1 MLLLTL
7 FAFVAG
13 AGTAVSPCVLPVLPV
28 ALAAGATGGRR
39 RPLGVVTGL
48 VFSFTFAT
56 VALVY
61 LISALGLPDDLL
73 RNVAV
78 GVLVAFGAVLIV
90 PPLAARVEAV
100 LARLTSRVP
109 AAKRGEGFGS
119 GVLLGMSLG
128 LLYAPCAGPIL
139 AGVITVSASQTF
151 TAGRLAV
158 AFAYSLGSALVLY
171 GLMLGGRRVT
181 RAVSRRSSV
190 LQPAMGGVMV
200 VVAIAMAAEL
210 DIRFQNEI
218 ADELPA
224 VLVNPTKAIEES
236 DEARASIADVRGD
249 GDSGSVGQ
257 AEVPETRAGTLPVL
271 GRAPEI
277 QGTQEWFNTPDGR
290 SLTLEEL
297 RGEVV
302 LIDFWTYSCIN
313 CIRTLPHL
321 KAWHERYRDAGL
333 TVIGLH
339 APEFPF
345 ERDAGNVAS
354 AIRQNG
360 LEYPVAQDNEFITW
374 SAYGNQFWPAKYLI
388 DSRGRVRYT
397 HFGEGEYDETER
409 AIRTLLREAGRDDLG
424 DRTAARSESAS
435 ATATPETYVGSARA
449 ERFVNGPLVDGP
461 RAFEFGEELAA
472 QLPVH
477 HAALDGRWRI
487 EPERSVAAAASS
499 RLHLRFAARKVFLVL
514 GTKGDAQSVRV
525 RVDGRRHRVVR
536 VTEHTLYELVQLPR
550 AGEHLLTLDVPKG
563 VEAYAFTF
571 G

>member
-1 MLLLTL
+1 
-7 FAFVAG
+7 
-13 AGTAVSPCVLPVLPV
+13 
-28 ALAAGATGGRR
+28 
-39 RPLGVVTGL
+39 
-48 VFSFTFAT
+48 
-56 VALVY
+56 
-61 LISALGLPDDLL
+61 
-73 RNVAV
+73 
-78 GVLVAFGAVLIV
+78 
-90 PPLAARVEAV
+90 
-100 LARLTSRVP
+100 
-109 AAKRGEGFGS
+109 
-119 GVLLGMSLG
+119 MSLG

-181 RAVSRRSSV
+181 RAVSRRSNV

-200 VVAIAMAAEL
+200 VVAVAMAAEL

-224 VLVNPTKAIEES
+224 ALVNPTKAIEES

-249 GDSGSVGQ
+249 RDSGSVGQ

-290 SLTLEEL
+290 SLKLEEL

-321 KAWHERYRDAGL
+321 KAWHDRYRDAGL
-333 TVIGLH
+333 TLIGLH

-345 ERDAGNVAS
+345 ERDADNVAS

-461 RAFEFGEELAA
+461 RAFEFGEGLAA

-477 HAALDGRWRI
+477 HAALDGRWRV
-487 EPERSVAAAASS
+487 EPERSVAAAAGS

-514 GTKGDAQSVRV
+514 GTKGGAQSVRV
-525 RVDGRRHRVVR
+525 KVDGRRHRVVR